1 MSSIRVSNLNKTYLI
16 ENRPFAALEGFTA
29 SFSLDKISVI
39 LGRSGAGK
47 TTLIRLIAGLEAP
60 TAGHIEGA
68 EGLNLKMIF
77 QESRLMPWL
86 TVQDNVRF
94 WAKNKALPSDLLQKM
109 GLDHFKTLFPAQ
121 ISGGMAQKTA
131 LARALFAQP
140 KLIIMDEPFAS
151 LDYFSRR
158 ELQRLV
164 LSVQAQEKLGI
175 IFITHNVD
183 EAALLGDELF
193 ILEGGHLKEQI
204 TNNLPQN
211 LRENTPEADALKK
224 QILSLV
230 ET

>member
-1 MSSIRVSNLNKTYLI
+1 MNSIQASNLSKTYLI

-94 WAKNKALPSDLLQKM
+94 WAKGNTSPLDLLQKM

-164 LSVQAQEKLGI
+164 LSIQAREKLGI

-193 ILEGGHLKEQI
+193 ILEGGHLKKQI

-211 LRENTPEADALKK
+211 LRENTPEADTLKK